1 MLNRRQ
7 CKRFRECVDV
17 EFVSDGKSFTGTSD
31 DFSLNGLFI
40 MSRDVKAPGTVLD
53 IAVRLPNRGATLK
66 LRGTVIRLHKTVAGE
81 VIGAPDGMGVEI
93 IEKDANYLHFF
104 RSLLPMS
111 EKDSSSNAPQMDVEL
126 MQPEHKVPMPG
137 KRANDYE
144 EGQRDLH
151 DKPQLLKGREKEQ
164 ERHHVLLDP
173 ENKKNNNKSFDD
185 MLFELISKGL
195 KA

>member
-7 CKRFRECVDV
+7 CKRFSECFDV

-40 MSRDVKAPGTVLD
+40 MTRDVKVPGTVLD
-53 IAVRLPNRGATLK
+53 ITVHLPNGATLK
-66 LRGTVIRLHKTVAGE
+66 LRGKVNRFLKTVAGE

-93 IEKDANYLHFF
+93 IEKDSNYLHFF
-104 RSLLPMS
+104 RSLLVTS
-111 EKDSSSNAPQMDVEL
+111 EKDSPSHVPQMNVGL
-126 MQPEHKVPMPG
+126 MQKQHKEPMPE
-137 KRANDYE
+137 KRAGEYE
-144 EGQRDLH
+144 EGQRNLQE
-151 DKPQLLKGREKEQ
+151 KPQPLRGWEKEQ

-185 MLFELISKGL
+185 MLFELISKKL
-195 KA
+195 KD